1 MPTLTRTIALGLA
14 TLAGLHSGLAM
25 AIEDRDG
32 NPIIYEKAVPVRP
45 NPLGLKP
52 VDAKALAMKRGGADV
67 VNDMLLKGVVAG
79 NRASDLTTGNNVIAD
94 GAAWTGTGWTVRWS
108 PRAWDSSVASEAVRY
123 SGEPKAMGL

>member
-1 MPTLTRTIALGLA
+1 MPTLMRTIALGFA
-14 TLAGLHSGLAM
+14 TLAGLQSGLAV

-94 GAAWTGTGWTVRWS
+94 GAFTGTVGLPMVIQN
-108 PRAWDSSVASEAVRY
+108 
-123 SGEPKAMGL
+123 SGNGVLIQNATIINVQVK